1 MQGHVKGLVL
11 REFLLFCEEQDDRTR
26 VLRALGA
33 LDRAYP
39 NVLDPEREGGGVL
52 SSKWYEAE
60 LVHVL
65 IDAIIS
71 DRSEAERDALASR
84 AAHSI
89 MKHTLSG
96 VYRFL
101 FSTFATPELY
111 AKHANKLWQQ
121 HYDSGHVQIENRKRT
136 GLANIAHIK
145 LLRWAGHHDFMC
157 RMHCEAAV
165 PIYEAMGCEKVR
177 CERIACVGEGAPQ
190 CEWLVHW
197 Q

>member
-11 REFLLFCEEQDDRTR
+11 REFLLFCEQHDDRTR

-39 NVLDPEREGGGVL
+39 NMLDPEREGGGVL

-65 IDAIIS
+65 VDTIVEG
-71 DRSEAERDALASR
+71 RSEAERATLARR
-84 AAHSI
+84 AARLI
-89 MKHTLSG
+89 MGRTLSG

-111 AKHANKLWQQ
+111 AKHVNKLWSQ
-121 HYDSGHVQIENRKRT
+121 HYDSGVVKVENRARE
-136 GLANIAHIK
+136 GLSNVAHVT
-145 LLRWAGHHDFMC
+145 LLRWLSHHDFIC

-165 PIYEAMGCEKVR
+165 PIYEAMGCRDVR
-177 CERIACVGEGAPQ
+177 CERIACVGEGAVQ

-197 Q
+197 K

>member
-11 REFLLFCEEQDDRTR
+11 REFLLFCEQHDDRTR

-52 SSKWYEAE
+52 SSKWYQAE

-65 IDAIIS
+65 IDAIMAG
-71 DRSEAERDALASR
+71 RSEAERDALASR

-96 VYRFL
+96 VYRFM
-101 FSTFATPELY
+101 FSTFATPVLY

-121 HYDSGHVQIENRKRT
+121 HYDSGQVLIDNRERQGLSHV
-136 GLANIAHIK
+136 AHVK
-145 LLRWAGHHDFMC
+145 VLRWLSHHDFIC
-157 RMHCEAAV
+157 RMHSEAAV
-165 PIYEAMGCEKVR
+165 PIYEAMGCTAVR
-177 CERIACVGEGAPQ
+177 CERIACLSAGAAQ